1 MGRSLATSRGGP
13 SKKSVDEMIG
23 TSKNGAKSAAKAPRK
38 YEEEPAPPA
47 EMTKEEVEVWNV
59 LKKVLRMRG
68 HFTLDNQFAI
78 HALVAATA
86 EFLHCRRVIN
96 KEGRTYKVLS
106 TAATR
111 ALRPGEMEEMEWGP
125 EHYLTKVRP
134 EVHML
139 FQADRRMR
147 MWLCEFGLTEATR
160 VRVAT
165 PPGDEGEAAG
175 VLGAYGLN

>member
-1 MGRSLATSRGGP
+1 MGRSLATSRGGAA
-13 SKKSVDEMIG
+13 KKTVDEMLG
-23 TSKNGAKSAAKAPRK
+23 TSKVGAKSTSKAPRK
-38 YEEEPAPPA
+38 IDEEPSPPD
-47 EMTKEEVEVWNV
+47 EMTKEEAEVWAV
-59 LKKVLRMRG
+59 VKKVLRTRG

-78 HALVAATA
+78 HALVSATA
-86 EFLHCRRVIN
+86 EFLYCRRLIN
-96 KEGRTYKVLS
+96 REGRTYKVLS

-111 ALRPGEMEEMEWGP
+111 ALRPGEMEDMEWGP

-160 VRVAT
+160 VRVTT
-165 PPGDEGEAAG
+165 PPDSKDEAAG

>member
-1 MGRSLATSRGGP
+1 M
-13 SKKSVDEMIG
+13 KG
-23 TSKNGAKSAAKAPRK
+23 TSKIGAKSAAKAPPK
-38 YEEEPAPPA
+38 INEEPSPPA
-47 EMTKEEVEVWNV
+47 EMTKEELEVWNV
-59 LKKVLRMRG
+59 LKKVLRARG

-78 HALVAATA
+78 NALVSATA
-86 EFLHCRRVIN
+86 EFMHCRRVIN
-96 KEGRTYKVLS
+96 REGRTYEVLS

-111 ALRPGEMEEMEWGP
+111 ALRPGEMKNIEWGP

-134 EVHML
+134 EVHLL

-160 VRVAT
+160 VRVTT
-165 PPGDEGEAAG
+165 PPGDEDEAEG